1 MGKPVVAIVGR
12 PNVGKSAL
20 FNRLIERRVAIV
32 ESEPGIT
39 RDRLYHECNWLGRSF
54 ILVDT
59 GGIDFSDDDDFA
71 ASVRK
76 QAQMAIEEADLVLM
90 VVDGQAGPQEL
101 DQDVAELLRRQ
112 NKPVLLVVNKADNS
126 ELELHAVEF
135 YALGLGDP
143 IAVSAMHNRN
153 IGDLLD
159 LVMEQLPPA
168 EEEPAD
174 ESNVRIAIVGRP
186 NVGKSSL
193 VNKLLGEER
202 TIVSDIAGT
211 TREAIDILLER
222 EGKKY
227 LLVDTAGMRRR
238 SKVEKPVERYGVIR
252 SLRAIDRC
260 DVAVL
265 LMDAT
270 EVATDQDAKI
280 ASYIHEVGKGLI
292 LAVNKWDLVVKDH
305 RTMREFEELIR
316 YRFAFVSYAPLVF
329 ISAATGQRVH
339 EVLEVAEYVHEQASL
354 RITTGRLNDLLNE
367 ITSRVQ
373 PPSRKGKRL
382 KIYYAVQV
390 GVRPPR
396 FLFYVN
402 DPRLMHFS
410 YARYLENQLREHYGF
425 HGVPVVIE
433 TRGRGEV

>member
-1 MGKPVVAIVGR
+1 MS
-12 PNVGKSAL
+12 N
-20 FNRLIERRVAIV
+20 F
-32 ESEPGIT
+32 
-39 RDRLYHECNWLGRSF
+39 
-54 ILVDT
+54 
-59 GGIDFSDDDDFA
+59 
-71 ASVRK
+71 
-76 QAQMAIEEADLVLM
+76 
-90 VVDGQAGPQEL
+90 
-101 DQDVAELLRRQ
+101 
-112 NKPVLLVVNKADNS
+112 
-126 ELELHAVEF
+126 
-135 YALGLGDP
+135 
-143 IAVSAMHNRN
+143 
-153 IGDLLD
+153 
-159 LVMEQLPPA
+159 PA
-168 EEEPAD
+168 EESPRMKAMYA
-174 ESNVRIAIVGRP
+174 SRSGRP

-252 SLRAIDRC
+252 SLRSIDRC

-329 ISAATGQRVH
+329 ISA
-339 EVLEVAEYVHEQASL
+339 QAAGPWCWKWPSMFTSRL
-354 RITTGRLNDLLNE
+354 PRITTGRLNDLLNE
-367 ITSRVQ
+367 ITSGC
-373 PPSRKGKRL
+373 SRPAEKASG
-382 KIYYAVQV
+382 
-390 GVRPPR
+390 
-396 FLFYVN
+396 
-402 DPRLMHFS
+402 
-410 YARYLENQLREHYGF
+410 
-425 HGVPVVIE
+425 
-433 TRGRGEV
+433 